1 MNMDMKIKNLVSGGA
16 TLSELPQ
23 SLQTQIIV
31 DLLYN
36 IRQPERQ
43 RKAIEKYFFRAYV
56 YFGVLNNLDIDG
68 SKLEN
73 VKLLLITTIGLRK
86 TYTMQ
91 ELVDDLMFSS
101 EKTSKQAKL
110 YEIVIQNAFVYA
122 IAATYKALIPSIYMK
137 AKQELPGTQ
146 LASHTDR
153 EYAAYMA
160 ASQPLLA
167 AFVHSNHKFWD
178 DKILTAMG
186 YMINPELEVEQ

>member
-1 MNMDMKIKNLVSGGA
+1 MDMNIKSLISSGT
-16 TLSELPQ
+16 TLNELPAT
-23 SLQTQIIV
+23 LQTQIIV

-36 IRQPERQ
+36 LRQPERQ

-73 VKLLLITTIGLRK
+73 MKILLISMIASRK
-86 TYTMQ
+86 SYTMQ
-91 ELVDDLMFSS
+91 QLVDDLMFNNQRA
-101 EKTSKQAKL
+101 SKQAKR
-110 YEIVIQNAFVYA
+110 YEVVIQNALVYA
-122 IAATYKALIPSIYMK
+122 IAATYKALIPSIYMR
-137 AKQELPGTQ
+137 AEQELPGTQ
-146 LASHTDR
+146 LATHTDR

-160 ASQPLLA
+160 TSQPLLA

-186 YMINPELEVEQ
+186 YMINPELEAEN